1 MTVQSESYPCRI
13 LKGQRIAIPKQ
24 IMQDLNLKVG
34 DLLLRKR
41 DKKALIFVPCK
52 VIECKIFGRKQN

>member
-52 VIECKIFGRKQN
+52 VIEIE

>member
-1 MTVQSESYPCRI
+1 MKQYPCRI
-13 LKGQRIAIPKQ
+13 LKGQRITIPKE

-41 DKKALIFVPCK
+41 DGKALVFVPCK
-52 VIECKIFGRKQN
+52 VVMVSFVTRTTES